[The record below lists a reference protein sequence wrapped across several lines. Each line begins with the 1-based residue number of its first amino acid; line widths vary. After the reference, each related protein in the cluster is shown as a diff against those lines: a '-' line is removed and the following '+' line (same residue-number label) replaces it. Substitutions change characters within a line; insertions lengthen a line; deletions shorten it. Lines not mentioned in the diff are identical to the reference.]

1 MAEPFRNR
9 QLRRFSMNVDLRL
22 RHRWPRLFHSVC
34 GAAVAIAA
42 WLPVHRS
49 QTQANDDAAE
59 AANGIKVLAEP
70 DPEIA
75 DPSWRLLHLIHPAH
89 RQGIWHLAFSPDGK
103 TIASAAGDNRARLWD
118 VATGVLRTSIERP
131 VKSNCAA
138 FSPDGRKLVIAGG
151 DSGEHP
157 AGELVLW
164 NLARGEV
171 ETSFL
176 DHTTAKYVR
185 WAAFSPD
192 GKWIA
197 AGGTDKTVTIWNSAT
212 GKLQRALRGHTSLVA
227 SVAFSPDGL
236 LLASASFDRS
246 IRIWVLETGET
257 LGTLNGHEAEVRMVA
272 FAPNGR
278 LLLSTSDDKT
288 ARLWDA
294 ETFEQV
300 TVMDGHEGFVLC
312 GAFSPDG
319 SKLVTAGKTSGGRR
333 VLLRDVPSGHWGDMR
348 LFPSQTS
355 DIMSVAFSPDGDL
368 LAIAGGFDSFQIWKR
383 N

>member
-1 MAEPFRNR
+1 M
-9 QLRRFSMNVDLRL
+9 LVD
-22 RHRWPRLFHSVC
+22 PRLHHRLPRWFYSVC

-42 WLPVHRS
+42 CLPIHRPE
-49 QTQANDDAAE
+49 ARAGEDPAE
-59 AANGIKVLAEP
+59 RVNGIKTLAEP

-103 TIASAAGDNRARLWD
+103 TIASAAGDNRTRSWD
-118 VATGVLRTSIERP
+118 VATGQLRTSIERP
-131 VKSNCAA
+131 VKCNCIA

-151 DSGEHP
+151 DSGEDP
-157 AGELVLW
+157 AGELVSW

-176 DHTTAKYVR
+176 KHTTAKYVR
-185 WAAFSPD
+185 WTTFSPD

-197 AGGTDKTVTIWNSAT
+197 AGGTDKTVTVWNAVT
-212 GKLQRALRGHTSLVA
+212 GKLQRTLRGHTSLVA
-227 SVAFSPDGL
+227 SVAFSPDGM

-257 LGTLNGHEAEVRMVA
+257 LEILNGHEAEVRMVA

-319 SKLVTAGKTSGGRR
+319 SKVVTAGKTSDGRR
-333 VLLRDVPSGHWGDMR
+333 ILLRDVPSGNWSDMR

-368 LAIAGGFDSFQIWKR
+368 LAIAGGFDNFQIWKR